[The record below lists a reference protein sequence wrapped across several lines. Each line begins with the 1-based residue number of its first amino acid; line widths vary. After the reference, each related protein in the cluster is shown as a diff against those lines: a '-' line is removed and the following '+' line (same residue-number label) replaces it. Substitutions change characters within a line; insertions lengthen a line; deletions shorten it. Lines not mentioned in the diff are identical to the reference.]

1 MISNESIIKDPSLAP
16 SGERKIQWVDQHS
29 PLLNALREK
38 YLNKESIGGL
48 KIGIIVPLEAKT
60 GFLATVLADAGAE
73 VVVTGTGPAYVQDD
87 VAAALVARGL
97 RVYAISGVSDDEFR
111 KYLEKV
117 LEFQPDVLIDDRAEF
132 VRMLH
137 TDYQHLLSKVRG
149 ASEQTTSGVTR
160 LLAMQEQG
168 VLKLPVIAANN
179 AMCKH
184 FFDNRYGTGQS
195 VWTAIMSATNL
206 FIAGR
211 EVVVIGYGWCGKG
224 LARRAK
230 GLGAR
235 VTVVEVDPVKG
246 LEAWAD
252 GFEVHPLEKCASYG
266 DIFVTSTGSPHA
278 IDTQHIEQMKDGA
291 ILANAGGLDD
301 EINVKGLEALA
312 KEKREARRYITEYVL
327 PDGRRIHL
335 LADGFLVNLV
345 AGDGHPVEIIDMTFA
360 VQALGMRH
368 VALHYDQL
376 GPGVHD
382 FPKELDEEIARLKL
396 KSLGMGVGSLTK
408 EQINYLHSWR

>member
-29 PLLNALREK
+29 PVLNALREK
-38 YLNKESIGGL
+38 YLNRESIGGL

-137 TDYQHLLSKVRG
+137 TDYQHLLPKVRG

-211 EVVVIGYGWCGKG
+211 EVVIIGYGWCGKG

>member
-29 PLLNALREK
+29 PVLNALREK
-38 YLNKESIGGL
+38 YLNRESIGGL

-137 TDYQHLLSKVRG
+137 TDYQHLLPKVRG

-211 EVVVIGYGWCGKG
+211 EVVIIGYGWCGKG

-368 VALHYDQL
+368 VALHHDQL

>member
-211 EVVVIGYGWCGKG
+211 EVVIIGYGWCGKG

-368 VALHYDQL
+368 VALHHDQL